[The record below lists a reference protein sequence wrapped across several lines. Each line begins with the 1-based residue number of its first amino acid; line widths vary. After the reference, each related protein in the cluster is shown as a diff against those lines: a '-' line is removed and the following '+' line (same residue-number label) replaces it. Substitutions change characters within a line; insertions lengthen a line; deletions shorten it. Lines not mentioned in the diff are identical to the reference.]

1 MLVIS
6 KPEFET
12 KTPVSAVLIAPSAE
26 DGGTGTLWF
35 LALASLEAGFL
46 LVDHVDLAAATND
59 LSARLV
65 LQRPKGLADLH
76 RALLSSSTF
85 LHRQAVQVSRLKPVY
100 AARHK
105 HKR

>member
-1 MLVIS
+1 MPLAL
-6 KPEFET
+6 
-12 KTPVSAVLIAPSAE
+12 SA
-26 DGGTGTLWF
+26 GGGGSGTLRL

-85 LHRQAVQVSRLKPVY
+85 LHRQAVQANRLKPVY
-100 AARHK
+100 AAWHK